1 MHCGTDVVAGWR
13 VCWCPVPT
21 LFPAVER
28 RLGIRIDGWG
38 WTEME
43 EPR

>member
-38 WTEME
+38 WKEME

>member
-1 MHCGTDVVAGWR
+1 MHCGIDVVAGWR
-13 VCWCPVPT
+13 VCRCPVPA

-38 WTEME
+38 WKGME